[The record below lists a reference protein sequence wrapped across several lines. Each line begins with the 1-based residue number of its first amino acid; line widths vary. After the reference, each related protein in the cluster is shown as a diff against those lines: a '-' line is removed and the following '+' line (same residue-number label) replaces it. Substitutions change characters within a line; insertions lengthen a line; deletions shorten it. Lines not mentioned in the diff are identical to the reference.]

1 MMETMP
7 KTVLTVAT
15 TINATTE
22 KVWKSFTDPHHITK
36 WNQASPDWHS
46 PWSKNDL
53 RVGGA
58 FSTRMEAKDGSMGF
72 EFEGIYD
79 EVQENKYIAYTLG
92 DGRKVTVTFSKEGD
106 ATKVTETFEAEETHS
121 LEMQQGGW
129 QAIMDS
135 FKNYTE
141 GI

>member
-1 MMETMP
+1 MSTT
-7 KTVLTVAT
+7 KTILTVQVLV
-15 TINATTE
+15 NAPLE
-22 KVWKSFTDPHHITK
+22 KTWEVFTHPDHIIK

-53 RVGGA
+53 REGGR

-72 EFEGIYD
+72 EFGGAYD
-79 EVQENKYIAYTLG
+79 VVKPLEYLAYTLD
-92 DGRKVTVTFSKEGD
+92 DGRKVTVAFTADGN
-106 ATKVTETFEAEETHS
+106 ATKVAETFEADETHS
-121 LEMQQGGW
+121 PEMQQTGW

-141 GI
+141 AL

>member
-1 MMETMP
+1 MSTAAR
-7 KTVLTVAT
+7 TVLTVQAT
-15 TINATTE
+15 VNAPVE
-22 KVWKSFTDPHHITK
+22 KTWDSFTNPDHIIK

-58 FSTRMEAKDGSMGF
+58 FSTRMEAKDGSFGF
-72 EFEGIYD
+72 EFGGIYD
-79 EVQENKYIAYTLG
+79 AVEENKYIEYTLG
-92 DGRKVTVTFSKEGD
+92 DGRKVTITFTTEGN
-106 ATKVTETFEAEETHS
+106 ATKVVETFEAEETNP

-141 GI
+141 AL

>member
-1 MMETMP
+1 MSTTA
-7 KTVLTVAT
+7 KTVLTVQA
-15 TINATTE
+15 IVNAPVAKT
-22 KVWKSFTDPHHITK
+22 WDSFTNPDHITK

-53 RVGGA
+53 RAGGA
-58 FSTRMEAKDGSMGF
+58 FSTRMEAKDGSFGF
-72 EFEGIYD
+72 EFGGIYD
-79 EVQENKYIAYTLG
+79 AVEENKYIAYTLG
-92 DGRKVTVTFSKEGD
+92 DGRKVTVTFTTEGN
-106 ATKVTETFEAEETHS
+106 VTNVVETFEAEETNP

-141 GI
+141 AL

>member
-1 MMETMP
+1 MSTAER
-7 KTVLTVAT
+7 TVLTVQAT
-15 TINATTE
+15 VNAPVNT
-22 KVWKSFTDPHHITK
+22 VWDSFTNPDHIIK

-58 FSTRMEAKDGSMGF
+58 FSTRMEAKDGSFGF
-72 EFEGIYD
+72 EFGGIYD
-79 EVQENKYIAYTLG
+79 AVDENKYIEYTLG
-92 DGRKVTVTFSKEGD
+92 DGRKVTVTFTEENGS
-106 ATKVTETFEAEETHS
+106 TKVVETFEAEETHS

-141 GI
+141 SGH

>member
-1 MMETMP
+1 MSTTSN
-7 KTVLTVAT
+7 TVLTVQVTVDAPV
-15 TINATTE
+15 E
-22 KVWKSFTDPHHITK
+22 KAWESFTNPDHIVK

-72 EFEGIYD
+72 EFGGIYD
-79 EVQENKYIAYTLG
+79 VVTENEYIEYTLG
-92 DGRKVTVTFSKEGD
+92 DGRKVTVTFTQDGD
-106 ATKVTETFEAEETHS
+106 GTKVVETFEAEDTHS
-121 LEMQQGGW
+121 IEMQQGGW

-135 FKNYTE
+135 YKNYTE
-141 GI
+141 SL

>member
-1 MMETMP
+1 MSTTAR
-7 KTVLTVAT
+7 TVLTVQAT
-15 TINATTE
+15 VNAPVE
-22 KVWKSFTDPHHITK
+22 KTWDSFTNPDHIIK

-58 FSTRMEAKDGSMGF
+58 FSTRMEARDGSFGF
-72 EFEGIYD
+72 DFGGIYD
-79 EVQENKYIAYTLG
+79 AVDEHKYIEYTLG
-92 DGRKVTVTFSKEGD
+92 DGRKVTITFTAEGN
-106 ATKVTETFEAEETHS
+106 ATKVVETFEAEDTHS

-141 GI
+141 AL

>member
-1 MMETMP
+1 MSTATR
-7 KTVLTVAT
+7 TVLTVQAT
-15 TINATTE
+15 VNAPVE
-22 KVWKSFTDPHHITK
+22 KVWNFFTDPDHIIQ

-72 EFEGIYD
+72 EFGGIYD
-79 EVQENKYIAYTLG
+79 AVDQHKFIAYTMG
-92 DGRKVTVTFSKEGD
+92 DGRKVDVTF
-106 ATKVTETFEAEETHS
+106 TEENGTTTIVENFEAEDTHS
-121 LEMQQGGW
+121 IEMQQGGW

-141 GI
+141 SNG

>member
-1 MMETMP
+1 MSTTGR
-7 KTVLTVAT
+7 TVLTVQAT
-15 TINATTE
+15 VNASATKT
-22 KVWKSFTDPHHITK
+22 WKIFTDPDHIIK

-72 EFEGIYD
+72 EFAGIYD
-79 EVQENKYIAYTLG
+79 AVDENKYIEYTLG
-92 DGRKVTVTFSKEGD
+92 DSRKVTITFTEENGN
-106 ATKVTETFEAEETHS
+106 TKVVETFEAEETNS

-135 FKNYTE
+135 FKNYAE
-141 GI
+141 SL

>member
-1 MMETMP
+1 MSTTA
-7 KTVLTVAT
+7 KTVLTVQAT
-15 TINATTE
+15 VNAPVAKT
-22 KVWKSFTDPHHITK
+22 WDSFTNPDHITK

-53 RVGGA
+53 RAGGA
-58 FSTRMEAKDGSMGF
+58 FSTRMEAKDGSFGF
-72 EFEGIYD
+72 EFGGIYD
-79 EVQENKYIAYTLG
+79 AVEENKYIAYTLG
-92 DGRKVTVTFSKEGD
+92 DGRKVTVTFT
-106 ATKVTETFEAEETHS
+106 TKGNVTNVVETFEAEETNP

-141 GI
+141 AL